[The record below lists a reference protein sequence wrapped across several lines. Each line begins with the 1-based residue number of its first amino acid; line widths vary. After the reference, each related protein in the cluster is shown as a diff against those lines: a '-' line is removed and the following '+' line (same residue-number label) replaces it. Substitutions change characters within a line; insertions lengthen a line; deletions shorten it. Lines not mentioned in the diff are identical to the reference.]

1 MAPSGAPPA
10 ASAVEKAK
18 FAVALAL
25 TSLPSAIKTLAYK
38 FNAKFLEL
46 RIQLRTLESTKSRL
60 LQEDFY
66 PHSARIKFELNATRR
81 VKEQAGAEY
90 QALAEQASYA
100 LAIFKNT
107 VKQKVARVVDLEIK
121 VCKDEIANEFCKGVF
136 ALAGAF
142 AINHPVIDSVH
153 TNDLI
158 NLVFENHHPMLLE
171 YAELSD
177 GQSFFNRF
185 RIATELPDEAHV
197 HGSLPLERK
206 YPVEAAEESFTNLL
220 EAVFVRSWNAY
231 LGIKAE
237 QQRQLDLQEYLETS
251 LKNAATAPVAM
262 QLDNL
267 TLDSIE
273 LKDFVAST
281 IADQTKSLQ
290 SQISKLT
297 NQLNAKNQTSGAT
310 KSSARPEKKKDQN
323 QTTRQQKSKA
333 ANAQKAATA
342 ANGSTDAKKKNG
354 KQKQKQK
361 PRRRGTKNNKQTSA

>member
-1 MAPSGAPPA
+1 
-10 ASAVEKAK
+10 
-18 FAVALAL
+18 
-25 TSLPSAIKTLAYK
+25 
-38 FNAKFLEL
+38 
-46 RIQLRTLESTKSRL
+46 
-60 LQEDFY
+60 
-66 PHSARIKFELNATRR
+66 
-81 VKEQAGAEY
+81 
-90 QALAEQASYA
+90 
-100 LAIFKNT
+100 
-107 VKQKVARVVDLEIK
+107 
-121 VCKDEIANEFCKGVF
+121 
-136 ALAGAF
+136 
-142 AINHPVIDSVH
+142 
-153 TNDLI
+153 
-158 NLVFENHHPMLLE
+158 
-171 YAELSD
+171 
-177 GQSFFNRF
+177 
-185 RIATELPDEAHV
+185 
-197 HGSLPLERK
+197 
-206 YPVEAAEESFTNLL
+206 
-220 EAVFVRSWNAY
+220 
-231 LGIKAE
+231 
-237 QQRQLDLQEYLETS
+237 
-251 LKNAATAPVAM
+251 M